1 MQASLWGVFYISTVL
16 WGIRFPFKYRKFV
29 ETGNI
34 KYLHFSC
41 LIVGLCLPLLS
52 VIASMA
58 NFAVD
63 IKTDPI
69 LGNVTFLSG
78 GLGYRPSRFPPIICT
93 VGHPDT
99 TFYSLIFPL
108 EISLGVTGTALVLVF
123 YFIYKVSLLDE
134 TKKQSLV
141 VEWLL
146 RIKTWKWDS
155 LILNWCHLTFTQP

>member
-1 MQASLWGVFYISTVL
+1 MQGSLWSLFYISTVL
-16 WGIRFPFKYRKFV
+16 WAVRFPFKYREFMQ
-29 ETGNI
+29 TGNI

-78 GLGYRPSRFPPIICT
+78 GLGYRPSQFPPIICT

-99 TFYSLIFPL
+99 TFYSLILPL
-108 EISLGVTGTALVLVF
+108 QISLGLTGTALVLTF
-123 YFIYKVSLLDE
+123 YFIYKVSFLDE
-134 TKKQSLV
+134 TKTIACYRMV
-141 VEWLL
+141 VKNE
-146 RIKTWKWDS
+146 
-155 LILNWCHLTFTQP
+155 NM